1 MSYDDTPLVLATEN
15 NINIRL
21 HAIEYPDEE
30 NAAVVVFD
38 IYSDNH
44 GTAGRH
50 SRIALVRRTV
60 PLNGK
65 GKSDYEQIVT
75 TAADRMRGDF
85 TRMISQLSEKYI

>member
-38 IYSDNH
+38 D
-44 GTAGRH
+44 
-50 SRIALVRRTV
+50 
-60 PLNGK
+60 
-65 GKSDYEQIVT
+65 VT
-75 TAADRMRGDF
+75 P
-85 TRMISQLSEKYI
+85 

>member
-1 MSYDDTPLVLATEN
+1 MEHKLPDPIPDDGTPLVLTSEN
-15 NINIRL
+15 NINIQL

-50 SRIALVRRTV
+50 RRIALVRRTV
-60 PLNGK
+60 PLNGTEPANDN
-65 GKSDYEQIVT
+65 GTLYGIN
-75 TAADRMRGDF
+75 
-85 TRMISQLSEKYI
+85 